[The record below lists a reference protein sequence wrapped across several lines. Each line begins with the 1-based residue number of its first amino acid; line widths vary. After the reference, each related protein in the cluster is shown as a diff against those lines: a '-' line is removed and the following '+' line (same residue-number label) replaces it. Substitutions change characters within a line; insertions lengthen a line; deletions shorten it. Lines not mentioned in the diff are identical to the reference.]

1 MTDPKPPTA
10 EPTREQL
17 EEDLSIDAD
26 FDTVLDRIMSGHGT
40 DPIDTSEGY
49 GP

>member
-1 MTDPKPPTA
+1 MTTTPKPTTRSP

-26 FDTVLDRIMSGHGT
+26 FDTVLNRIMAGHGT
-40 DPIDTSEGY
+40 DGD
-49 GP
+49 